1 MTRPPLEQ
9 SMVTAADGADTPGDG
24 VDLAAIMAATG
35 EAAFAWDIAS
45 DRVRWSGNAADV
57 LGGVGAETLS
67 LMAEFSK
74 LTASG
79 PHPAR
84 ADVIARTALR
94 EPGGSEPYTLQ
105 YELAAPSGPIWI
117 EEIGRWYA
125 GADGRA
131 ARALATVRA
140 ITERHAREQRLARL
154 STSDELTGE
163 LNRFSL
169 IAALETAF
177 EDAARFRTSFGFVLI
192 AIDHL
197 SRINETFGHNGADE
211 AIAELTRR
219 VHSRLRGGDVIGR
232 FSGNKLALILK
243 DCTREQMETAATRF
257 LAAVRD
263 EVVVTSA
270 GTVAVTASA
279 GGVIAPR
286 HARNAA
292 DAMGRAQEALDNA
305 RRRRHGHFMSWRP
318 SIEIESKRLRN
329 IRATDEIVRAL
340 NDRRIEI
347 AFEPVADAVSLGTVF
362 YESLLRIRRPDGE
375 LMAAQEIVPIAEKL
389 GLIRLLDHEVLRQV
403 VAELAAAPGLVLSVN
418 ISPETTTDPDWW
430 SALDDLLR
438 TNPGVAERLIIEITE
453 TVAIQD
459 IDDVRGFVARLKNL
473 GSRIAIDDFGA
484 GFTSF
489 RNLRKLGVDI
499 VKIDGEFIRA
509 MLNSADDRAFTHT
522 MIDLAHRL
530 GLETVAEWVQ
540 DEASAALLRGWGC
553 NYIQGHLTGLASL
566 ERPWLVHQQNQTH
579 AGAA

>member
-1 MTRPPLEQ
+1 
-9 SMVTAADGADTPGDG
+9 MVKAADGAGSPGDSL
-24 VDLAAIMAATG
+24 DFAAIMAATG
-35 EAAFAWDIAS
+35 EAAFVWDIAS
-45 DRVRWSGNAADV
+45 DRLRWSPNITDV
-57 LGGVGAETLS
+57 IGDVGAETLAC
-67 LMAEFSK
+67 MAEFSR
-74 LTASG
+74 LTVPG
-79 PHPAR
+79 PDPGR
-84 ADVIARTALR
+84 ADVVARMVLR
-94 EPGGSEPYTLQ
+94 EKGASEAYTLQ
-105 YELAAPSGPIWI
+105 YELTVPAGAIWI

-125 GADGRA
+125 GVDGRA
-131 ARALATVRA
+131 TCAAGTIRV

-154 STSDELTGE
+154 STRDELTGE
-163 LNRFSL
+163 LNRSSL
-169 IAALETAF
+169 IAALEGAF

-197 SRINETFGHNGADE
+197 SRINETIGHNGADE
-211 AIAELTRR
+211 AIAELARR
-219 VHSRLRGGDVIGR
+219 VHTRLRGGDVIGR

-243 DCTREQMETAATRF
+243 DCTREQMEVAATRF

-270 GTVAVTASA
+270 GTVAITASA

-292 DAMGRAQEALDNA
+292 DAMGRAQEALDSA
-305 RRRRHGHFMSWRP
+305 RRRRHGHFTSWRP
-318 SIEIESKRLRN
+318 SVEIESRRLRN
-329 IRATDEIVRAL
+329 IRATDEIVQAL

-347 AFEPVADAVSLGTVF
+347 AFEPVADAVSLKTAF

-375 LMAAQEIVPIAEKL
+375 LMAAQEVVPIAEKL
-389 GLIRLLDHEVLRQV
+389 GLIRLLDHEVLRHV

-418 ISPETTTDPDWW
+418 ISPETTTDPGWW

-438 TNPGVAERLIIEITE
+438 VNSGVAERLIIEITE

-499 VKIDGEFIRA
+499 VKIDGEFIRT

-553 NYIQGHLTGLASL
+553 TYIQGHLTGLASL
-566 ERPWLVHQQNQTH
+566 ERPWRVRQQSLKV
-579 AGAA
+579 GAA